1 MATPIYE
8 ILPVE
13 ICWVVTFP
21 IGLSVACT
29 TCFLGI
35 SLRPCEMALMK
46 PTCRK
51 LAAIAD
57 TLSTGLGAWPSMSFH
72 VLPLTCIICINLIF
86 TYVQGMWL
94 GRRST
99 TSCCVA
105 YKMSPSFEARWSRS
119 WRKSRRL
126 VGTLFTRSLCL
137 YWLIWLFLTFSDIIW
152 HFLQFSDNLAMYK
165 LTTSAPCDHLAA
177 AVTGPMSPSK
187 CFVLQ
192 LHPSIIY
199 QPHGQSDHSWMN
211 SLALHLRI
219 IFLVL
224 SVHVVTNNQTVLC
237 LFQCPWTYGLNGKVK
252 IGDWSVWL
260 HTNQDGHPLFPAGT
274 NLEFGK
280 TWQSNPAVQ
289 FNLRQKL
296 QNLSHQLRIL
306 HGDAELIRAA
316 ARGAQTLGSKIN
328 PWSTKGTGP
337 LWQEKKQSETLCS
350 VPGRF

>member
-126 VGTLFTRSLCL
+126 VGTLFTRSLL
-137 YWLIWLFLTFSDIIW
+137 SLLIDLIVSDIFW

-165 LTTSAPCDHLAA
+165 LTTSAPCDPFGCRGDRADVPLEMLCAPAASFYHLSTSW
-177 AVTGPMSPSK
+177 AVGSFLDEQFSFASTNHISGSECSCCYQQSNCALFVPMPLNIWIERKSEDWRLISLTSYESRRPPTIPS
-187 CFVLQ
+187 C
-192 LHPSIIY
+192 
-199 QPHGQSDHSWMN
+199 
-211 SLALHLRI
+211 
-219 IFLVL
+219 
-224 SVHVVTNNQTVLC
+224 
-237 LFQCPWTYGLNGKVK
+237 
-252 IGDWSVWL
+252 
-260 HTNQDGHPLFPAGT
+260 T